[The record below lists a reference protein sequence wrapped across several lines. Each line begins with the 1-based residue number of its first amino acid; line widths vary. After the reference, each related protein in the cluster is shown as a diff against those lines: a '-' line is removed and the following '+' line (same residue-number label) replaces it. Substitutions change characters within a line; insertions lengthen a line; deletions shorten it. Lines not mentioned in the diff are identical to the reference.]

1 MRLAGYKICSLL
13 HFTRKVSLHSLPCY
27 RNMIINCFNEE
38 VKASNKNCKVNGS
51 AVCFLYS
58 IFFLCYFYSGSLH
71 CFNRSLYCFLREKVD
86 GSMALIRA
94 SCWVASKTLGVEW
107 CGKMLPQ
114 TTSQTG
120 SSRPII

>member
-1 MRLAGYKICSLL
+1 
-13 HFTRKVSLHSLPCY
+13 
-27 RNMIINCFNEE
+27 MIINCFNEE

-86 GSMALIRA
+86 GSDKSQLLGGFENTR
-94 SCWVASKTLGVEW
+94 CWMVWKNAPTDNVTDRK
-107 CGKMLPQ
+107 Q
-114 TTSQTG
+114 
-120 SSRPII
+120 